1 MNTLND
7 LRGMTVQNVG
17 SWSYQTL
24 DVPEETKAMVAA
36 AERDRD
42 EKKRITSQGNEDV
55 YMYYKERT
63 ENKGKGED
71 LFNDVCAVFRDIIQ
85 IIRSEEDIC
94 SLAPQKK
101 QDIEAWFNAVYQ
113 IRNDNRSPFADVRT
127 VLDSQLPN
135 PLPGFLST
143 DYNVMIFTVAKTRV
157 DACLKHGIDDRQLSE
172 VLRTHFLQERN
183 IVSNCVDIP
192 IVPYIE
198 PGRKAAY
205 FNYLTAAVDAVRG
218 LTEAVLSYLQLK
230 EDLKRH
236 HENHAAF

>member
-7 LRGMTVQNVG
+7 LRGMTIRNVG
-17 SWSYQTL
+17 NWSYQTL

-36 AERDRD
+36 AERERGMM
-42 EKKRITSQGNEDV
+42 INLPGNRDV
-55 YMYYKERT
+55 YTRYMERT
-63 ENKGKGED
+63 KNKEKGED

-85 IIRSEEDIC
+85 IIRSEGDIC

-101 QDIEAWFNAVYQ
+101 QDIEARFNAVYQ
-113 IRNDNRSPFADVRT
+113 IRNDNGSTFADVRT
-127 VLDSQLPN
+127 VLESQLPN
-135 PLPGFLST
+135 PLPSFLST

-198 PGRKAAY
+198 PRRKAAY

-230 EDLKRH
+230 EDRKRH